1 MPETMARVALIS
13 HTAQPERLVAAA
25 ARMCYSAAEAETIL
39 EGLSEEK
46 AAGLLEMLGEIGHES
61 PVEHASFTFAI
72 RGVSRSLLAQI
83 TRHRIASFSVQS
95 QRYVRE
101 REFEYV
107 MPPEI
112 AGDPEAAALFRQA
125 MEQDQQTYDRLTEI
139 LTAKRQAALEAEGT
153 PPEEARKAARKG
165 AIEDA
170 RFVLPNACAT
180 QMMVTKN
187 ARSLSNFFRLR
198 CCNRAQW
205 EIRQVAR
212 QMLLQCRQAAPHL
225 FAKAGPACLSGPCPE
240 GRMSCGRAD
249 QVRALYGAESW
260 ES

>member
-1 MPETMARVALIS
+1 
-13 HTAQPERLVAAA
+13 
-25 ARMCYSAAEAETIL
+25 
-39 EGLSEEK
+39 
-46 AAGLLEMLGEIGHES
+46 
-61 PVEHASFTFAI
+61 
-72 RGVSRSLLAQI
+72 
-83 TRHRIASFSVQS
+83 
-95 QRYVRE
+95 
-101 REFEYV
+101 

-180 QMMVTKN
+180 QMMVTMN
-187 ARSLSNFFRLR
+187 ARSLRNFFRLR